1 MIDADR
7 LSEIIRGNVSAPYED
22 SREAKEECLRI
33 IEDAL
38 TIDAVPVTR
47 CKDCKHEPTGWI
59 GIMSAPTVDVGPVAR
74 WIPVGE
80 KLPEIGETVLVIASG
95 GPKPRKELRGAVE
108 IATLYADKP
117 QPDWML
123 EAWPDW
129 ADPEVTHWMP
139 MPEPPENLIKE
150 DC

>member
-1 MIDADR
+1 MRLIDAEALLER
-7 LSEIIRGNVSAPYED
+7 YNNSIIWNSFLEIMN
-22 SREAKEECLRI
+22 
-33 IEDAL
+33 
-38 TIDAVPVTR
+38 
-47 CKDCKHEPTGWI
+47 
-59 GIMSAPTVDVGPVAR
+59 APTVDVAQVAR

-80 KLPEIGETVLVIASG
+80 KLPGIGETVLVIASG
-95 GPKPRKELRGAVE
+95 WPKPRKELRGAVE

-139 MPEPPENLIKE
+139 LPEPPEVE
-150 DC
+150 Q